1 MRDWRKFVQS
11 KLSELKL
18 AAGPKK
24 DVIDELTDHLEETY
38 EDLRGRGFA
47 EDDAAQ
53 RSLREVKDWHNLQRR
68 IQTARMK
75 ESTMPNRVKQF
86 WIPGFLAFVLS
97 MGALALMQKFGPK
110 PWVLVWSSHLPV
122 SMLYIPWLLSLPLV
136 GAIGA
141 FLSHRAG
148 GSQRAVLSSVVFP
161 VLPFLVATLVVL
173 PVSLILDHFIAH
185 NIAPAAL
192 LMALLS
198 WVLAP
203 GVALLVGGLPVELLL
218 SRRLSAR

>member
-1 MRDWRKFVQS
+1 
-11 KLSELKL
+11 
-18 AAGPKK
+18 
-24 DVIDELTDHLEETY
+24 
-38 EDLRGRGFA
+38 
-47 EDDAAQ
+47 
-53 RSLREVKDWHNLQRR
+53 
-68 IQTARMK
+68 MK
-75 ESTMPNRVKQF
+75 ESTMPSRVKQF

-192 LMALLS
+192 LMALLG